1 MSLLPSPDHAQIPG
15 HDRHARILDAA
26 ERCFIR
32 NGFHRTTMQDVAAE
46 AGMSAGNLYRY
57 FPSKDAIQ
65 AGLAERDREEMT
77 RDFAAM
83 ADAEDFFGAF
93 ERIGRKH
100 LVDDPRDKMVL
111 AVEIWAEATR
121 NPEVS
126 RFCFGM
132 EAEVRGF
139 MAQVFRDAQRKGQIH
154 PGVDPDWLVWL
165 LMTMA
170 DGFCKRRALEPDF
183 DGTAELARGVAM
195 FRAAFA
201 GALLPYS
208 GQGETAPAPTS
219 ESIP

>member
-1 MSLLPSPDHAQIPG
+1 MTLLPATSTPDTG
-15 HDRHARILDAA
+15 HERRARILDAA

-65 AGLAERDREEMT
+65 AGLAERDREEMSS
-77 RDFAAM
+77 DFAAM
-83 ADAEDFFGAF
+83 ADSDEFFTAF

-100 LVDDPRDKMVL
+100 LIEDPRDKMVL
-111 AVEIWAEATR
+111 AVEIWSEATR
-121 NPEVS
+121 NPQVA
-126 RFCFGM
+126 RFCCGM
-132 EAEVRGF
+132 ENEVRGF
-139 MAQVFRDAQRKGQIH
+139 MAEAFRDAQRKGQIH

-183 DGTAELARGVAM
+183 DGAAELARGAAM
-195 FRAAFA
+195 FRAVFA
-201 GALLPYS
+201 GALLPFT
-208 GQGETAPAPTS
+208 GQAPDATAPSS
-219 ESIP
+219 ESTS